1 MKNNFMKTTIK
12 TTFSALLFMTMIFG
26 CSKDEDEVD
35 PNFINA
41 TITVNNIGT
50 SAYIFTAVE
59 GNGASAMLN
68 MENAPLTLKIGA
80 RYQVVNLAGLPH
92 PFLIRGIGN
101 TTLLAQNDL
110 VGTFES
116 DATVNFIATDSTFT
130 FTLTAE
136 LAAQIAPYQCG
147 RHAAMTG
154 NINAVN

>member
-1 MKNNFMKTTIK
+1 MKTTIK
-12 TTFSALLFMTMIFG
+12 LIFSALLLMTFILG

-41 TITVNNIGT
+41 TVTVNNVGT

-59 GNGASAMLN
+59 GSGASVSLN
-68 MENAPLTLKIGA
+68 MENAPLTLKIGS

-101 TTLLAQNDL
+101 TTLLAQND
-110 VGTFES
+110 VNGIFES
-116 DATVNFIATDSTFT
+116 DLAVNFIATDTTVT

-136 LAAQIAPYQCG
+136 MASQIAPYQCG

-154 NINAVN
+154 NINAIN